1 MTQFINRAGV
11 LLDRTHRQV
20 CRRQRF
26 FGLGDAHFTEMEDR
40 SGQNGAGMAFDHPV
54 HQVLG
59 IAEEGEVPVTFATRA
74 LTEPAVLKDLQ
85 AILGAQVPV
94 HIAQAF
100 EVTEALKAGQ
110 GYKVAMVLEAMRDEH
125 MRLTGTF
132 TGPSGGVCVVM
143 RSEFLLVQPVALK

>member
-1 MTQFINRAGV
+1 M
-11 LLDRTHRQV
+11 
-20 CRRQRF
+20 
-26 FGLGDAHFTEMEDR
+26 
-40 SGQNGAGMAFDHPV
+40 
-54 HQVLG
+54 
-59 IAEEGEVPVTFATRA
+59 TFATRA

-100 EVTEALKAGQ
+100 EVMEALMAGQ
-110 GYKVAMVLEAMRDEH
+110 GYKVAMVLEPMRDEH

-143 RSEFLLVQPVALK
+143 RSEFLLVQPVAPK

>member
-1 MTQFINRAGV
+1 MTRPAGPIA
-11 LLDRTHRQV
+11 
-20 CRRQRF
+20 
-26 FGLGDAHFTEMEDR
+26 LGSF
-40 SGQNGAGMAFDHPV
+40 AFPV
-54 HQVLG
+54 TGEAVKTYRHVLG
-59 IAEEGEVPVTFATRA
+59 FAEEGDVPVTFATWA

-100 EVTEALKAGQ
+100 EVTEVLKAGQ
-110 GYKVAMVLEAMRDEH
+110 GYTVAMVLEAMRDEH

-143 RSEFLLVQPVALK
+143 RSEFLLVQPVAPK